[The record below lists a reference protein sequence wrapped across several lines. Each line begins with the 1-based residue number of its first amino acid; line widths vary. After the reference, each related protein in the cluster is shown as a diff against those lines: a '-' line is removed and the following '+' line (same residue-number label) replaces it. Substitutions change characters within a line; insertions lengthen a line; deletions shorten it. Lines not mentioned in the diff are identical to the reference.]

1 MSELGFKG
9 QVCLMG
15 GVLLQAFLLDLLVSA
30 AQDEVL
36 KRFFNQKVSKIANKI
51 QQKHGQLGTAS
62 LPQVGRFRFV
72 WNVTLALSGG
82 RSF

>member
-1 MSELGFKG
+1 
-9 QVCLMG
+9 MG